1 MALMKKMVIWLS
13 NMDSS
18 KSRIEG
24 RKIAKGLA
32 IKEPTLQ
39 EMQKA
44 AEHLDLQPESEEVQY
59 PKDQGKEMKNAG
71 RILVEKKYSKTKT
84 LKLLCDE
91 IRRIRQGKE

>member
-1 MALMKKMVIWLS
+1 MKKMVIWLS
-13 NMDSS
+13 TIDSS
-18 KSRIEG
+18 RTRMEG

-32 IKEPTLQ
+32 IKEPTLS

-44 AEHLDLQPESEEVQY
+44 AEHLGIQPDLEEVGY
-59 PKDQGKEMKNAG
+59 PKDQGHEKRTPG
-71 RILVEKKYSKTKT
+71 RILVEKKHTKTKT